1 MKARKRHKHKFI
13 SRLLSVFLLCS
24 LLIGTLPPWQAQAA
38 AKKLSVATA
47 KSMALAQ
54 SSDYTKLKNKLAL
67 AKVQYTQSVKSIKL
81 KEKNQKT
88 FRWSPLL
95 NFKFPEKPDLADEFE
110 YTYKPLEL
118 QSQIDVLNHSLSDCI
133 YGIYEKVELAFLK
146 VYVLQEKIF
155 YNEKRIDSY
164 QGALN
169 KNKARL
175 LAGQANQTDVDT
187 MEKKLETLNSTLA
200 SDKRNFEAE
209 KEKLGLLIGVD
220 LSTSYEF
227 QSPFVTASLDRMTQE
242 ELIAHTLEYDDAYYQ
257 ARTASAN
264 GLLEL
269 NTNYRL
275 MQNQYGSKMRMI
287 DSFINQAKKGEKL
300 DSAAFKLKYGE
311 LLDAADQPWQG
322 KKRIL
327 FIKIPKEW
335 FKGAI
340 DGIRYVEDEPYALY
354 ESAVEYQGLYAEELA
369 MKKDL
374 TASVKEY
381 YENYVSTMNSSQSLA
396 KEVAKKENELKKAAY
411 LNGTGKMTYE
421 EYTQVQEEYEEL
433 QMDYLDA
440 KAAHSEI
447 LYTFD
452 RLTCGA
458 LSAYLKG
465 EAIELSSSEGGKSYV
480 VEDEGEGIYYFIHSM
495 VENNIF
501 ELGLSVPENF
511 EIGVSDYELWVD
523 NMQVGTR
530 TAVNKTIRHLA
541 LDMEE
546 VDRVFIRLYDG
557 DTFVDDCD
565 IDPSVYS
572 EKLLITNYRIETTG
586 SSQIG
591 SYTAKTNSATGMLE
605 FKITLNPDQMA
616 EFYNIKTA
624 DGKYL
629 VSDKKIPVK
638 DKFSYLAAAEGSLE
652 DLTICLYDKSG
663 VLLFEARPQSADQTL
678 QKKED

>member
-146 VYVLQEKIF
+146 VYVLQEKIS

-591 SYTAKTNSATGMLE
+591 FYTAKTNSATGMLE

-663 VLLFEARPQSADQTL
+663 ALLFEARPQSADQTL

>member
-146 VYVLQEKIF
+146 VYVLQEKIS

-663 VLLFEARPQSADQTL
+663 ALLFEARPQSADQTL

>member
-146 VYVLQEKIF
+146 VYVLQEKIS

-209 KEKLGLLIGVD
+209 KEKLGLLIGVN

-663 VLLFEARPQSADQTL
+663 ALLFEARPQSADQTL

>member
-1 MKARKRHKHKFI
+1 MKARKSHKHKFI
-13 SRLLSVFLLCS
+13 SKLLSVFLLCS
-24 LLIGTLPPWQAQAA
+24 FLIGTLPPWQAQAA

-146 VYVLQEKIF
+146 VYVLQEKIS

-411 LNGTGKMTYE
+411 LNGIGKMTYE

-440 KAAHSEI
+440 KSAHSEI

-465 EAIELSSSEGGKSYV
+465 ESIELSSSEGGKSYV

-523 NMQVGTR
+523 NMQVGVR

-663 VLLFEARPQSADQTL
+663 ALLFEARPQSADQTL